1 MEMYVVWAA
10 LFTAILYYFDYRKYH
25 DTTYFSN
32 HSFLAWKTPLGTFVL
47 IYLAWG
53 LIFALAYYYGIDIGL
68 QKPLPELI
76 ESVFRDDIKPAPYI
90 KQIIAGY
97 IIATT
102 ARIFASSKTI
112 PGYDGTV
119 DMGVKFLLRKEHE
132 EDNIEDIIFKGKENF
147 IRGLLSTYKK
157 RTGTDMTIDELV
169 FRLTRYL
176 KKTNTYDKPENVPLL
191 QGIQKAMDVEIA
203 FFTLAN
209 AGFGKKRL
217 RYLVE

>member
-1 MEMYVVWAA
+1 MYVVWAA
-10 LFTAILYYFDYRKYH
+10 LFTAILYYFDYRSYH

-32 HSFLAWKTPLGTFVL
+32 HSFLAYKTPLGTFVL
-47 IYLAWG
+47 IYFIWG
-53 LIFALAYYYGIDIGL
+53 FIFALAYHFGIDIGL
-68 QKPLPELI
+68 QKPLPEI
-76 ESVFRDDIKPAPYI
+76 IKGVFREDVKPTTFVE
-90 KQIIAGY
+90 QIIAGY

-112 PGYDGTV
+112 PGYDGTI
-119 DMGVKFLLRKEHE
+119 DMGVKFLLRKDHE
-132 EDNIEDIIFKGKENF
+132 EDNIEDIVYKGKENF
-147 IRGLLSTYKK
+147 IRSLLNKYKK
-157 RTGTDMTIDELV
+157 RTGREMTIDELV
-169 FRLTRYL
+169 IRLTRYL

-191 QGIQKAMDVEIA
+191 LGIQGAMDVEVA